1 MPGESVLIET
11 GGFHCSSEGKTFF
24 RMVESLTAEYLSAAK
39 MSPSQIDN
47 LLVLVDQTNEA
58 TIYCNEITPT
68 ILVQTKVST
77 TAGQPVSKTDLADL
91 REVDLGIDIPH
102 DCGFAFIFSIGWRK
116 GMLFDF
122 APMQAGITREFDLNR
137 ALGASYAYVL
147 ASERF
152 VLSDVEWEE
161 LIAKGWFPFIGITDH
176 TVQRMID
183 FLRSDIEIDKLL
195 PEILAEIGTIVRGAI
210 ELAQR
215 NPDFK
220 SHAIFIETA
229 LDRFLEGDCISAG
242 SILYPR
248 VEGMLRTF
256 YKLSKAVTKPKQATL
271 LNVAF
276 PPEFATR
283 FATSLLRTDRF
294 VTYLEKVIFAG
305 FDWDD
310 PNGVTRHT
318 VGHGVVNQ
326 NDLSEKSIV
335 LAFLT
340 VHHLLFALMS
350 RRRSDEAA

>member
-1 MPGESVLIET
+1 MPGENIPIET
-11 GGFHCSSEGKTFF
+11 GGFHCSSEGETFF
-24 RMVESLTAEYLSAAK
+24 RMVESLTVEYLSAAK
-39 MSPSQIDN
+39 MSPSQVDN
-47 LLVLVDQTNEA
+47 LLVVVDQTNEA
-58 TIYCNEITPT
+58 TIYCNEIAPKA
-68 ILVQTKVST
+68 LVQTKIAA
-77 TAGQPVSKTDLADL
+77 TAGQPVNKTDLADV
-91 REVDLGIDIPH
+91 REVDLGIDIPN
-102 DCGFAFIFSIGWRK
+102 DCGFVFIFSIGWRK

-122 APMQAGITREFDLNR
+122 APMQPGVIRDFDLNR
-137 ALGASYAYVL
+137 ALGASFAFVL

-195 PEILAEIGTIVRGAI
+195 PEISAQIEAIVRGAI
-210 ELAQR
+210 ELAQK
-215 NPDFK
+215 NPDFEI
-220 SHAIFIETA
+220 HAIFIETA
-229 LDRFLEGDCISAG
+229 LNRFLEGDCISAG

-256 YKLSKAVTKPKQATL
+256 YKLSKAITKPKQATL

-305 FDWDD
+305 FDWDN
-310 PNGVTRHT
+310 PSGVTRHT

-326 NDLSEKSIV
+326 NDLSERSVV

-340 VHHLLFALMS
+340 VHHLLFALMG
-350 RRRSDEAA
+350 RRNGAVA